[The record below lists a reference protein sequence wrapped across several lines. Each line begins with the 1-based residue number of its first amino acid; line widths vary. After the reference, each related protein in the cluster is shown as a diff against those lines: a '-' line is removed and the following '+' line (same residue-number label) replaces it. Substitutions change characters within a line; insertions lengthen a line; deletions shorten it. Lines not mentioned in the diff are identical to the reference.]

1 MNYDIMDL
9 KEQNEILVN
18 HLIEMGALKTPKII
32 EAFRKIPRHLF
43 VRRDYLKYAYE
54 DIPLPTFQGQTISQP
69 YTIAIMTEAL
79 GPKIGE
85 KILEIGSGSGYQ
97 AALLAYCVGQE
108 GKVVTVELE
117 PELVEFS
124 KKNIKKVK
132 LKNVKI
138 ICGDGKNGYPED
150 SPYDKCIITAAC
162 KEVPKAVREQ
172 TKINGRIVAPVNGFL
187 GQRMMVI
194 DKISN
199 TQFRKRDLG
208 SFIFVPL
215 R

>member
-1 MNYDIMDL
+1 MMIFE
-9 KEQNEILVN
+9 EQRELLIK
-18 HLIEMGALKTPKII
+18 HLIEVGALKTPKII
-32 EAFRKIPRHLF
+32 EAFRKIPRDF
-43 VRRDYLKYAYE
+43 FIRKDYLKYAYE
-54 DIPLPTFQGQTISQP
+54 DIPLPTFNGQTISQP

-79 GPKIGE
+79 IPKSGE

-97 AALLAYCVGQE
+97 AALLGYCVGKKE
-108 GKVVTVELE
+108 KVITIELE
-117 PELVEFS
+117 KELVEFS

-138 ICGDGKNGYPED
+138 IHGDGKKGYPKEA
-150 SPYDKCIITAAC
+150 PYDKCIITAAC
-162 KEVPKAVREQ
+162 DEVPKAIIGQV
-172 TKINGRIVAPVNGFL
+172 KINGRIVAPVNNLF

-194 DKISN
+194 DKTGKN
-199 TQFRKRDLG
+199 KFKKKDLG

>member
-1 MNYDIMDL
+1 MMIFE
-9 KEQNEILVN
+9 EQRELLIK
-18 HLIEMGALKTPKII
+18 HLIEVGALKTPKII
-32 EAFRKIPRHLF
+32 EAFRKIPRDFF
-43 VRRDYLKYAYE
+43 VRKDYLKYAYE
-54 DIPLPTFQGQTISQP
+54 DIPLPTFSGQTISQP

-79 GPKIGE
+79 IPKSGE

-97 AALLAYCVGQE
+97 AALLGYCVGKK
-108 GKVVTVELE
+108 GKVITIELE
-117 PELVEFS
+117 KELVEFS

-138 ICGDGKNGYPED
+138 IHGDGKKGYPKEA
-150 SPYDKCIITAAC
+150 PYDKCIITAAC
-162 KEVPKAVREQ
+162 DEVPKAIIGQV
-172 TKINGRIVAPVNGFL
+172 KINGRIVAPVNNLF

-194 DKISN
+194 DKTGKN
-199 TQFRKRDLG
+199 KFKKKDLG